1 MVKSGEVVWLSKA
14 RPADPLTD
22 GVDRY
27 VGLER
32 MELGD

>member
-1 MVKSGEVVWLSKA
+1 MVKSGEVVWLSKV
-14 RPADPLTD
+14 RRSDPLAD

-32 MELGD
+32 MDLGD